1 MQILAVLLCVLSAS
15 LVTSKTTVAERLP
28 RASEASRETRVG
40 SDELVG
46 RFLASATPRL
56 TSYKARRMLTAS
68 TRGGKMT
75 ASLVA
80 WTWVDA
86 NGRFDYDITNEEGS
100 DFIRRRVL
108 VAALEEERRTRDEND
123 TSGDVTPANY
133 MLQVDENR
141 NGDFL
146 RIHLRPLRKSAHL
159 IEGTAFVTHDGLDM
173 VRVEGQLSKRPSFWT
188 RRVDITRRYA
198 RVCGRR
204 VPIEMQ
210 SRADVRFVGD
220 STFSM
225 TYDYETINGQP
236 VR

>member
-1 MQILAVLLCVLSAS
+1 MRALAVLLCVLSAS
-15 LVTSKTTVAERLP
+15 LVASKTTVAESNRSAADNIARL
-28 RASEASRETRVG
+28 G

-56 TSYKARRMLTAS
+56 TSYKARRTLAAS

-75 ASLVA
+75 ASLEA
-80 WTWVDA
+80 QTWIDA
-86 NGRFDYDITNEEGS
+86 NGRFDYDIISEEGS
-100 DFIRRRVL
+100 DFLRRKVL
-108 VAALEEERRTRDEND
+108 VAALEEERRARDAND
-123 TSGDVTPANY
+123 TGAELTPANY
-133 MLQVDENR
+133 LLEVDDDR

-146 RIHLRPLRKSAHL
+146 RIHLRPRRKSPHL

-173 VRVEGQLSKRPSFWT
+173 VRMEGQLSKRPSFWT
-188 RRVDITRRYA
+188 RSVDITRHYA
-198 RVCGRR
+198 RVCGVR